1 MCSGIEAASV
11 AWHPL
16 GWEAVGFSE
25 IEKFPSAVLAHHYP
39 NVPNFGDMTKH
50 ETWPLAP
57 GSVDLLVGGTPC
69 QSFSVAGLRKG
80 LADPRGNLML
90 TYLAIADRLRPRWIV
105 WENVPGVLSSN
116 GGRDFGTFLGALG
129 ELGYGWAYRV
139 LDAQWCRTQR
149 HPRAVPQRRRRVF
162 VVGCLGDNGSA
173 AAVLFDRESVFR
185 DTKTRRKQGKD
196 LAGNS
201 EASVDAIGSTD
212 GTVGAICAGTVGE
225 TLQDACTGRMIPAS
239 LPMVNSRTA
248 LNQEVA
254 TTLSARDHKGPSCGR
269 DGVTGNPIVTEQ
281 QSMTPYTG
289 KGFGE
294 WKVGVGTI
302 RASGGTF
309 GGGSET
315 IVAYPIQ
322 DGRELDK
329 RQNGLGVGNDS
340 DPAYTVDCIGA
351 QAVAHAQAVPF
362 YDPSPTLTAKMQ
374 GSSGWAPYNETAHLV
389 GVPVVAHAQPA
400 NPSHWEGGPHPT
412 LNRPTGGTGYSNQEL
427 FSQRGAMLVAA
438 QPIAFDVYNSKLTG
452 DVIGVVREQHGTN
465 TNAVL
470 IPQPVTFQE
479 NGFGTITLNEIAN
492 PLTCGGGKPGQGY
505 AAVLIPN
512 AAPAVTTIDL
522 RFATTETEDVGQTLI
537 TARAC
542 GSCVAFQEEVKPVG
556 VDLYNNT
563 TTGDVHVPLRTAGG
577 HGAPAC
583 LVPSPYVVRRL
594 TPTECERLQGFP
606 DDWTAVPFRGKPA
619 ADGPR
624 YKALGNSMAVNCMEW
639 IGQRIAAYEA
649 EKSA

>member
-1 MCSGIEAASV
+1 
-11 AWHPL
+11 
-16 GWEAVGFSE
+16 
-25 IEKFPSAVLAHHYP
+25 
-39 NVPNFGDMTKH
+39 
-50 ETWPLAP
+50 
-57 GSVDLLVGGTPC
+57 
-69 QSFSVAGLRKG
+69 
-80 LADPRGNLML
+80 ML

-105 WENVPGVLSSN
+105 WENVPGVLSSD

-129 ELGYGWAYRV
+129 EVGYGWAYRV
-139 LDAQWCRTQR
+139 LDAQWCRTHG

-173 AAVLFDRESVFR
+173 AAVLFERESVFR
-185 DTKTRRKQGKD
+185 DTSTRRKAGQD
-196 LAGNS
+196 LAES
-201 EASVDAIGSTD
+201 VASSVD
-212 GTVGAICAGTVGE
+212 TVGAICAGTVGE
-225 TLQDACTGRMIPAS
+225 TLQDACTGRMIPTPAPVVIDRAAFNQGPGAMYPPRIEES
-239 LPMVNSRTA
+239 EIMSALVARGPHAVATA
-248 LNQEVA
+248 TNPNQEVA
-254 TTLSARDHKGPSCGR
+254 TTLSARDYKGPSCGR
-269 DGVTGNPIVTEQ
+269 DGVTGNPIVCT
-281 QSMTPYTG
+281 TY
-289 KGFGE
+289 
-294 WKVGVGTI
+294 
-302 RASGGTF
+302 
-309 GGGSET
+309 
-315 IVAYPIQ
+315 
-322 DGRELDK
+322 
-329 RQNGLGVGNDS
+329 
-340 DPAYTVDCIGA
+340 
-351 QAVAHAQAVPF
+351 AVAHTLTAGARRGVTEDGTGRGVPLVVAQAVPF

-389 GVPVVAHAQPA
+389 GVPAVAHALTKRHD
-400 NPSHWEGGPHPT
+400 SSED
-412 LNRPTGGTGYSNQEL
+412 GTG
-427 FSQRGAMLVAA
+427 RGVPLVVARA

-505 AAVLIPN
+505 VAALIHN
-512 AAPAVTTIDL
+512 AAPTVTTIGL
-522 RFATTETEDVGQTLI
+522 RFATTETEDVSQTLI
-537 TARAC
+537 TERAC